1 MTTPEERA
9 VDALYLRA
17 VIRVYE
23 PWARGA
29 AGRVVPDGE
38 RLRAERIVR
47 SASEILV
54 MRELDGGPDVG
65 AAFSEEWEREA
76 NGGEG

>member
-23 PWARGA
+23 RWARGA
-29 AGRVVPDGE
+29 AGPVVPDGE

-47 SASEILV
+47 SASEILE
-54 MRELDGGPDVG
+54 MRESDGGPDDG
-65 AAFSEEWEREA
+65 AALSKEWKREA
-76 NGGEG
+76 NEEG